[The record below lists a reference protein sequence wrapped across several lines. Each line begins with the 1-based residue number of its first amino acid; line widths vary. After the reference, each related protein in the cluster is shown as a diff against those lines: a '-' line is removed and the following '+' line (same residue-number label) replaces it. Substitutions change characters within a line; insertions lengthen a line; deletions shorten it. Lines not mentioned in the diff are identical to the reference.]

1 MPIVEMD
8 ERGRIIIP
16 KELRKIISA
25 EHRQPFLLK
34 LSDSDTVILK
44 KIERRSRK
52 GKSLISLIKKPLH
65 VLPEKLK
72 KIDLEKIEE
81 EMWSS

>member
-8 ERGRIIIP
+8 ERGRVIIP
-16 KELRKIISA
+16 KELRKVISA
-25 EHRQPFLLK
+25 EHRQAFLLK

-44 KIERRSRK
+44 KIEKKTRS
-52 GKSLISLIKKPLH
+52 GKSLVSLIRKPLH